1 MKLGGANLPLLWRNA
16 CLEYSIA
23 RRRTFFPARL
33 SKKLRRTAAAIE
45 GGGVQMKIIIRGTPE
60 EISTL
65 VVELQRPISLAVTDE
80 SIKGAAQAIC
90 DRQRG
95 AQERFDNLH

>member
-1 MKLGGANLPLLWRNA
+1 MKLGGVILPLLWQNA
-16 CLEYSIA
+16 CLKYSTVP
-23 RRRTFFPARL
+23 RRIFFPDRL
-33 SKKLRRTAAAIE
+33 SKLRHTAAATE
-45 GGGVQMKIIIRGTPE
+45 GGGVQMKIIIRGTPK